1 MLLFCERRTLKME
14 TLHNEELQLLDKL
27 TELLQQLSSE
37 ERKQI
42 FVLMM
47 NLLCKQNTTDC

>member
-1 MLLFCERRTLKME
+1 ME
-14 TLHNEELQLLDKL
+14 TLHNEELQLLDKFI
-27 TELLQQLSSE
+27 ELLQQLSSE

>member
-1 MLLFCERRTLKME
+1 ME

>member
-1 MLLFCERRTLKME
+1 ME
-14 TLHNEELQLLDKL
+14 TLHNEELQLLDKF